1 MVQFTAGSL
10 VECAWFKDFLG
21 QVSKRRARAALDY
34 TAHVINS
41 AQQCMEAKPG
51 VKVLQGVPIQSTVEV
66 TTQSA
71 GYPLI

>member
-1 MVQFTAGSL
+1 MARWLNVPGS
-10 VECAWFKDFLG
+10 KTFLG
-21 QVSKRRARAALDY
+21 RSQNKSPAALDH

-41 AQQCMEAKPG
+41 EQQCMEAKPG
-51 VKVLQGVPIQSTVEV
+51 VKVWQGVPIQNTVEV